1 MLESRS
7 NIFLTSGGG
16 RMQIMADNG
25 VASGRNALYTAS
37 DRACDCF
44 ERRSEM
50 KAPHN
55 IRQKK

>member
-1 MLESRS
+1 
-7 NIFLTSGGG
+7 
-16 RMQIMADNG
+16 MQIMADNG